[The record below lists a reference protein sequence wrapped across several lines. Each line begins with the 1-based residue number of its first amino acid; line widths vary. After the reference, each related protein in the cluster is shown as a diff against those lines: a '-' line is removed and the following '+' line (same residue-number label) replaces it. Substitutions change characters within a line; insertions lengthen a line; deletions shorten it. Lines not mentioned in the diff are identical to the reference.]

1 MYPGTTG
8 GTKGDSRLSAER
20 RALLDRMLAAAGNDK
35 TAEVTISRKGLRD
48 PRTPAPLS
56 NAQQRLWFM
65 HQLAPDSAFYNIP
78 VAIAL
83 TGPIDIPGV
92 QRTLDEIVRRHE
104 VLRTF
109 FPLVDGSPVQM
120 VSAEAHVPLSLV
132 DVSARPP
139 SERRE
144 EAQRYA
150 DKQASEP
157 FNLATGPV
165 VRASLVKLA
174 DAEHWLLITIHHIAA
189 DGWSMNV
196 LSQEL
201 KVLYAAFQAG
211 TSSPLP
217 PLPLQ
222 YADFALWQR
231 EWLKGEALE
240 AQMAYWTTQLSN
252 LPAVALITDRPR
264 ASAPDF
270 RGGLHPFVVPKGVA
284 SGLRDLATDQNA
296 TLFMVLL
303 AAFNVLL
310 FRYTAQEDLV
320 VGAPIANRSHK
331 ELEPLIGF
339 FVNTLVLRTD
349 LSGTPSFRTAIAR
362 TRRVALDAYEH
373 QDVPF
378 ERLVEVLQPERDISR
393 NPLFQIGF
401 VLQNAWD
408 QSASNGMRGPEVQRG
423 TSIFDLAIHL
433 WEEGNGIEG
442 AVEYSTALFEETT
455 IARLSEH
462 FLTLLESA
470 VIDPDT
476 PITDLPLI
484 RSSENHRVTIGWNRT
499 DAPYP
504 NQASFHQL
512 IEEWAVK
519 TPDAPALAAENGVV
533 TYAELNRRANM
544 VANRLR
550 QMGVSRGSL
559 VLLCVKRSID
569 MVVGFL
575 GILKSGAAYVPL
587 DVNYPAERF
596 RFTVADTEAGVLVT
610 TQAVASGHVGA
621 AVKDAG
627 VEILYLDEA
636 DNSDAVI
643 ANEAVGPDDLAY
655 VIYTSGS
662 TGQPKGVLVSHRGLC
677 NVAAAQQSI
686 FGVGPGSR
694 VLQFSSLTFDAS
706 IFEIAMA
713 LGSGATLHIPPPN
726 LLPGPELT
734 AYLKDEKI
742 SIVTLTPTALAA
754 TPYESLPALTT
765 ITVAGEP
772 CPASLVDRW
781 AAGRRFFNLYGPTET
796 TIWATYA
803 ECNVSAEKPAI
814 GRPIQNTRIYIM
826 DAQGHPV
833 PIGVPGE
840 IWISGAGV
848 ASGYL
853 KRPQLTTERFQTI
866 RIGENSERVYRTG
879 DRGRFLADGRIDFLG
894 RLDQQF
900 KFHGFRIEP
909 GEIEATLREH
919 PSLRDAVVTMRED
932 HPGDQRL
939 VAYVTASHDLN
950 ETDAPAAQ
958 ELAEEQVSHWHSIY
972 EDLYGKAVGNGDA
985 AFNITGWNN
994 SYTGTPIP
1002 AVEMRQWLD
1011 NTVKRIGTLSP
1022 RRILE
1027 IGCGA
1032 GLLVFPLAPLTEAYT
1047 ATDFSAAAISYLKD
1061 HLPSELLTNDRVHL
1075 LTRSA
1080 EDLADITP
1088 GAHDVV
1094 ILNSVAQYFPSADY
1108 LRQVVAAAVR
1118 AVSPRGAVFIGDLRS
1133 LALLETFALSVE
1145 LAHAPD
1151 GITIAELRDRVARR
1165 LLFEH
1170 ELVIAPE
1177 FFYALRQELPE
1188 IQSIEVLVKDGHFHN
1203 ELSAYRYDVILHIG
1217 DSQAPTTPPV
1227 PQSWKEISTVETLQA
1242 KLITNDE
1249 AEFYLTGVPNARVQR
1264 DVRALTLL
1272 GAAGESEVVQ
1282 NVLSTLDD
1290 QLNGIYPDQLAD
1302 IGESLGY
1309 SVELYLADE
1318 PDAFNVLF
1326 RRQSDFANG
1335 RRQIR
1340 LLEQHN
1346 LRIASH
1352 LTNNPLRG
1360 VFLRTMVPR
1369 IRSFLEA
1376 RLPAPLVPSNYVLL
1390 DQLPCN
1396 ASGKVDRNRLPPPD
1410 RARPDLGIE
1419 YVAPI
1424 SEIERT
1430 LAKIWCEVLGIDKV
1444 GILDNFFELGGDS
1457 ILGIQIVAKARNAGI
1472 VLTPR
1477 HVLEQQTIS
1486 ALARVCQEHKP
1497 ISAEQGPVTGPVA
1510 LTPVQ
1515 RWFFDLNL
1523 AAPEHFNQALMV
1535 RLAQPIALNHL
1546 RESISHVLQH
1556 HDALRLRFQQRNDVW
1571 EQTCAPFDG
1580 NVPVSYSDLSD
1591 EPHDTRLIA
1600 LANLVEETQASLDL
1614 ANGPLFRVLLVHVGT
1629 GEPDRLFLVAHHLTV
1644 DAVSWRIIMEDIRTA
1659 YEQHVR
1665 GENVVLPAKTTSFK
1679 HWAQLLEES
1688 MQSPEAQSELSYRR
1702 EATTENIDAFPVD
1715 HDLGPNVTA
1724 SLKTMTVT
1732 SDAAIAL
1739 DRLKATTEE
1748 ILLAALV
1755 HAATEVTGKPN
1766 VLIDVARNTRSD
1778 LFPQIDLSRTVG
1790 CLTSLVPIRFAIS
1803 TEATAG
1809 QVLQSVKQQVRVTPK
1824 AALNHS
1830 ANASLSFVYHGDTS
1844 GAWIGSR
1851 SPRNIR
1857 THALELNASSENGQ
1871 LRFDFHFSENLH
1883 KRSTIE
1889 QLAEKFLRA
1898 LKELERLAR
1907 SGEQTYAASDF
1918 KHARLNEQDFTK
1930 LMNQLKTKH

>member
-1 MYPGTTG
+1 MQPGIGG

-20 RALLDRMLAAAGNDK
+20 RALLDRMLAAAGNGN
-35 TAEVTISRKGLRD
+35 TAKVTISREALRD
-48 PRTPAPLS
+48 SRAPAPLS

-83 TGPIDIPGV
+83 TGPIDITAV

-120 VSAEAHVPLSLV
+120 VSNEAHVPLSLI
-132 DVSARPP
+132 DVSVRPP
-139 SERRE
+139 SEQRE

-150 DKQASEP
+150 DEEASQP

-165 VRASLVKLA
+165 IRASLVKLS
-174 DAEHWLLITIHHIAA
+174 DSEHWLLITIHHIAA

-201 KVLYAAFQAG
+201 KVLYAAFQSG

-222 YADFALWQR
+222 YADFAVWQR
-231 EWLKGEALE
+231 EWLKSEALE
-240 AQMAYWTTQLSN
+240 AQLAYWTKQLAN
-252 LPAVALITDRPR
+252 LPAVALLTDRPR
-264 ASAPDF
+264 AGAPDF
-270 RGGLHPFVVPKGVA
+270 RGDLHQFIVPTGVA
-284 SGLRDLATDQNA
+284 SALKDLAANQNA

-310 FRYTAQEDLV
+310 FRYTAQENLV

-331 ELEPLIGF
+331 ELESLIGF
-339 FVNTLVLRTD
+339 FVNTLVMRTD
-349 LSGTPSFRTAIAR
+349 LSGNPSFRTVIAR

-408 QSASNGMRGPEVQRG
+408 QSAPNGTRGPEVQRG
-423 TSIFDLAIHL
+423 TSIFDLATHL
-433 WEEGNGIEG
+433 WEQGDGIEG
-442 AVEYSTALFEETT
+442 AVEYSTALFDETT

-499 DAPYP
+499 DAPYQD
-504 NQASFHQL
+504 QASFHQL

-519 TPDAPALAAENGVV
+519 TPNAPALASDNRVV
-533 TYAELNRRANM
+533 TYAELNRRANS
-544 VANRLR
+544 VANHLAR
-550 QMGVSRGSL
+550 MGVSRGSL
-559 VLLCVKRSID
+559 VLLCMNRSID

-575 GILKSGAAYVPL
+575 GIIKSGAAYVPL
-587 DVNYPAERF
+587 DVNYPAERL
-596 RFTVADTEAGVLVT
+596 RFTIADTEARVLIT
-610 TQAVASGHVGA
+610 TSEVASGPVGA

-627 VEILYLDEA
+627 IEMLHLYEED
-636 DNSDAVI
+636 DNDTGHHV
-643 ANEAVGPDDLAY
+643 NDAVGPDDLAY

-662 TGQPKGVLVSHRGLC
+662 TGRPKGVLVTHRGLC
-677 NVAAAQQSI
+677 NVAAAQKSI

-713 LGSGATLHIPPPN
+713 LGSGATLHIPPPA

-734 AYLKDEKI
+734 AYLKDQEI
-742 SIVTLTPTALAA
+742 SIFTLTPTALAA
-754 TPYESLPALTT
+754 TPYENLPALTT

-772 CPASLVDRW
+772 CPATLVSRW

-796 TIWATYA
+796 TIWATCA
-803 ECNVSAEKPAI
+803 ECNATFEKPSI
-814 GRPIQNTRIYIM
+814 GRPIQNVRSYIM
-826 DAQGHPV
+826 DAQGRPV

-853 KRPQLTTERFQTI
+853 KRPQLTAERFQTI
-866 RIGENSERVYRTG
+866 TIGEKSERVYRTG

-894 RLDQQF
+894 RFDQQL

-939 VAYVTASHDLN
+939 VAYVTASHDLS

-958 ELAEEQVSHWHSIY
+958 ELADEQVSHWHSIY
-972 EDLYGKAVGNGDA
+972 EDLYDKSARSGNV
-985 AFNITGWNN
+985 AFNVTGWNN
-994 SYTGTPIP
+994 SYTGMPIP
-1002 AVEMRQWLD
+1002 ADEMRQWLD
-1011 NTVKRIGTLSP
+1011 NTVMRIRTLAP

-1027 IGCGA
+1027 IGCGT

-1047 ATDFSAAAISYLKD
+1047 AIDFSAAAISYLKD
-1061 HLPSELLTNDRVHL
+1061 HLPSELLTSGRVRL
-1075 LTRSA
+1075 LTRNA
-1080 EDLADITP
+1080 ADLTDIVP
-1088 GAHDVV
+1088 GAHDVI

-1108 LRQVVAAAVR
+1108 LRRVVTAAVR
-1118 AVSPRGAVFIGDLRS
+1118 AVSRSGAVFIGDLRS

-1145 LAHAPD
+1145 LAHAQN
-1151 GITIAELRDRVARR
+1151 GVTVAELRDRVARR

-1170 ELVIAPE
+1170 ELVVAPE
-1177 FFYALRQELPE
+1177 FFYALREELPE
-1188 IQSIEVLVKDGHFHN
+1188 IQSIEVLVKHGHFHN

-1217 DSQAPTTPPV
+1217 DLKETGAPPP
-1227 PQSWKEISTVETLQA
+1227 PRSWTGISTGEALRA
-1242 KLITNDE
+1242 ELLTNSE
-1249 AEFYLTGVPNARVQR
+1249 AELYVTGVPNARVQR
-1264 DVRALTLL
+1264 DVRARAML

-1290 QLNGIYPDQLAD
+1290 QPEGIYPDKLAG

-1309 SVELYLADE
+1309 DAELYVADE
-1318 PDAFNVLF
+1318 PDAFNILF
-1326 RRQSDFANG
+1326 RRQSDVPKG

-1340 LLEQHN
+1340 LPEKRN
-1346 LRIASH
+1346 LRTASH
-1352 LTNNPLRG
+1352 FTNNPLRG

-1376 RLPAPLVPSNYVLL
+1376 RLPAPLVPSHYVLL

-1424 SEIERT
+1424 SDIERT
-1430 LAKIWCEVLGIDKV
+1430 LAKIWCEVLGVDKV
-1444 GILDNFFELGGDS
+1444 GVLD
-1457 ILGIQIVAKARNAGI
+1457 
-1472 VLTPR
+1472 
-1477 HVLEQQTIS
+1477 
-1486 ALARVCQEHKP
+1486 
-1497 ISAEQGPVTGPVA
+1497 
-1510 LTPVQ
+1510 
-1515 RWFFDLNL
+1515 
-1523 AAPEHFNQALMV
+1523 
-1535 RLAQPIALNHL
+1535 
-1546 RESISHVLQH
+1546 
-1556 HDALRLRFQQRNDVW
+1556 
-1571 EQTCAPFDG
+1571 
-1580 NVPVSYSDLSD
+1580 
-1591 EPHDTRLIA
+1591 
-1600 LANLVEETQASLDL
+1600 
-1614 ANGPLFRVLLVHVGT
+1614 
-1629 GEPDRLFLVAHHLTV
+1629 
-1644 DAVSWRIIMEDIRTA
+1644 
-1659 YEQHVR
+1659 
-1665 GENVVLPAKTTSFK
+1665 
-1679 HWAQLLEES
+1679 
-1688 MQSPEAQSELSYRR
+1688 
-1702 EATTENIDAFPVD
+1702 
-1715 HDLGPNVTA
+1715 
-1724 SLKTMTVT
+1724 
-1732 SDAAIAL
+1732 
-1739 DRLKATTEE
+1739 
-1748 ILLAALV
+1748 
-1755 HAATEVTGKPN
+1755 
-1766 VLIDVARNTRSD
+1766 
-1778 LFPQIDLSRTVG
+1778 
-1790 CLTSLVPIRFAIS
+1790 
-1803 TEATAG
+1803 
-1809 QVLQSVKQQVRVTPK
+1809 
-1824 AALNHS
+1824 
-1830 ANASLSFVYHGDTS
+1830 
-1844 GAWIGSR
+1844 
-1851 SPRNIR
+1851 
-1857 THALELNASSENGQ
+1857 
-1871 LRFDFHFSENLH
+1871 
-1883 KRSTIE
+1883 
-1889 QLAEKFLRA
+1889 
-1898 LKELERLAR
+1898 
-1907 SGEQTYAASDF
+1907 
-1918 KHARLNEQDFTK
+1918 
-1930 LMNQLKTKH
+1930 